1 MPDPKQILNGEVKYS
16 LEDFYKELKEDWMKT
31 GFPKEM
37 TDKQKE
43 EAFKS
48 LFMFLLLSGEDKPM
62 DIMLRV
68 YNWPEKRIKEMQ
80 EAFEKEIDIVR
91 HIHMRK
97 YLDLYKEY
105 LGGMSM
111 TLKMLNLWIQDFL
124 GRYIKEEKNGNS

>member
-1 MPDPKQILNGEVKYS
+1 
-16 LEDFYKELKEDWMKT
+16 
-31 GFPKEM
+31 
-37 TDKQKE
+37 
-43 EAFKS
+43 
-48 LFMFLLLSGEDKPM
+48 M